1 MMDCT
6 KLHAPTV
13 DTWAEEKAAAKR
25 ARADKRNANAQ
36 RKATRAA
43 EAIGELWATAEWSG
57 TRLDVNANVLLGS
70 SLLGAPA
77 RWLAFNNTGTAPCDP
92 DRGFELSE
100 LRAVKRALRSWLD
113 VGEVQAW
120 FELGKLHLRWRGGL
134 GGLDLWLKLVPAHLD
149 AFQVVLP
156 AREEREAS

>member
-6 KLHAPTV
+6 KLRRPAP
-13 DTWAEEKAAAKR
+13 DPWEQEKAAAKR
-25 ARADKRNANAQ
+25 ARADKRDANAR

-57 TRLDVNANVLLGS
+57 ARLDVDANVLLGAAMM
-70 SLLGAPA
+70 GAPA
-77 RWLAFNNTGTAPCDP
+77 KWLAFTNTGTAPCDP

-100 LRAVKRALRSWLD
+100 LRAVKMALRGWL
-113 VGEVQAW
+113 GRAEVKAW
-120 FELGKLHLRWRGGL
+120 FEGGKLHLRWRGGL
-134 GGLDLWLKLVPAHLD
+134 GGLDLWMKIVPERVEPFH
-149 AFQVVLP
+149 VVLP

>member
-6 KLHAPTV
+6 KLHRPAADP
-13 DTWAEEKAAAKR
+13 WAEEQAAKKA
-25 ARADKRNANAQ
+25 ARADKRDANAK

-57 TRLDVNANVLLGS
+57 ARLDVNANVLLS
-70 SLLGAPA
+70 AALMGAPGK
-77 RWLAFNNTGTAPCDP
+77 WMAFVNVDTDAGQV

-100 LRAVKRALRSWLD
+100 LRAVKRALLGWLD
-113 VGEVQAW
+113 VGEVEAW
-120 FELGKLHLRWRGGL
+120 FEGGKLHLRWRGGL
-134 GGLDLWLKLVPAHLD
+134 GGLDLWLKIVPVQAATFH
-149 AFQVVLP
+149 VVLP